1 MPLENLED
9 QGLEKN
15 PDLELAQFKFM
26 LTLPEFKNDRNIHQ
40 KISDAIRKDGK

>member
-9 QGLEKN
+9 QGLAKCPN
-15 PDLELAQFKFM
+15 LELAHFKFL
-26 LTLPEFKNDRNIHQ
+26 LTLPEYKGDKTIHT